1 MIEVG
6 SLCGAFLLGYA
17 SDLTFSKRSP
27 VAILAVGVTSFI
39 MFHTLFEHP
48 KISFFVLE
56 VYLFTFGFFM
66 GGLHHLLC
74 VTCSADIGQNQA
86 LKNNKQA
93 TGTVTGIIDGLGS
106 LGTALGQLL
115 LGYTIQ

>member
-39 MFHTLFEHP
+39 MFHTLFEYP

-66 GGLHHLLC
+66 GGFINMINIL
-74 VTCSADIGQNQA
+74 IE
-86 LKNNKQA
+86 
-93 TGTVTGIIDGLGS
+93 
-106 LGTALGQLL
+106 
-115 LGYTIQ
+115 YF